1 MTLGHKMKCCAI
13 SKKGTPC
20 KYTAKYGDYC
30 GVHNKKTNSPNA
42 CIESCNMLKRKV
54 FDIIQ
59 ILSTNPGLLEERH
72 PEMRKKLDAMCGN
85 GQGLGNKATDQEACF
100 AVVIEKNEFQPWIVG
115 PNGSVPNTPGLFYK
129 YQVGGTQR
137 SLDFQLLEVLE
148 NGTIDFVNWD
158 LKRAKSDS
166 IFLNDGKFLDNVVYV
181 ISFTRS
187 TKIKGQRKNQK
198 QNICAIVRGQDVMT
212 EKDKER
218 MARRVAL
225 IQQLNE
231 EDKLGDFL
239 LLYTRNAN
247 QYSCKQ
253 FTDEF
258 LRERTALL
266 LSWLLPSLPQTE
278 LEPHSQSVES
288 HL

>member
-1 MTLGHKMKCCAI
+1 MFKAKVVEMFQTL
-13 SKKGTPC
+13 
-20 KYTAKYGDYC
+20 
-30 GVHNKKTNSPNA
+30 N
-42 CIESCNMLKRKV
+42 
-54 FDIIQ
+54 
-59 ILSTNPGLLEERH
+59 TNPGLLEERH
-72 PEMRKKLDAMCGN
+72 PEMRKKLDTMCGN

-100 AVVIEKNEFQPWIVG
+100 AVVAENHGFQSYI
-115 PNGSVPNTPGLFYK
+115 PNRPGLFYK

-148 NGTIDFVNWD
+148 SGGIDFVNFD

-187 TKIKGQRKNQK
+187 TKVKGQRQTQK
-198 QNICAIVRGQDVMT
+198 QNVCAIVRGQDVMT
-212 EKDKER
+212 EKDKQR

-225 IQQLNE
+225 IRQLNE
-231 EDKLGDFL
+231 EDEPGDFL
-239 LLYTRNAN
+239 VLYTRSAN

-253 FTDEF
+253 FTDDF
-258 LRERTALL
+258 LRERSALL
-266 LSWLLPSLPQTE
+266 TSWLLPSLPQTE
-278 LEPHSQSVES
+278 PELHSQSVES